1 MEVSTFF
8 YIFAQMEVIYKGF
21 TVKDDGTVI
30 NRFGKK
36 VGFKQKNRINNISI
50 NINSL
55 WQRDSR
61 YTVP

>member
-1 MEVSTFF
+1 
-8 YIFAQMEVIYKGF
+8 MEVIYKGF